1 MPRCVIGIDI
11 GTTGV
16 KAIALSERG
25 RTLATAYHEHHL
37 YSPRPGWAEENP
49 TDWWRGTVVTLK
61 HILAK
66 VSPRSV
72 SAIGVSG
79 MVPALV
85 LLDSKKRSLRPSIQQ
100 NDARTEREL
109 VWLRERIKEK
119 GYLRR
124 TGCAI
129 TQQLIPPKLLWIR
142 THEPEIYKQIRWIM
156 GSYDYIN
163 YKLTSILSIE
173 QNWAI
178 ESGLWTAEDRGW
190 YKTILDLFE
199 IPEEWLS
206 PVHHPHEFIGETT
219 KEVEKETGLRQGTPV
234 IAGSA
239 DHIAAALASG
249 ISEKGDLV
257 LKFGGAG
264 DILYCLDHFAPHPQ
278 LFIDYHDI
286 PGKYVISGCMASSG
300 SVVKWFKN
308 LLGGEENTYAELDR
322 HAKKVDCGSEGLVIL
337 PYFIGEKTPIFDP
350 LARGVVFG
358 LSLHHTKYHI
368 HRAILESVAYGFRH
382 HVELIREMGYPI
394 QRVLAVDQGARSDL
408 WRQISADVLG
418 TNIYCVQGGDLGSVY
433 GTAFVIGVAMD
444 FWEWKDIKKFS
455 KVSLANHS
463 KDENHKL
470 YTEIYQIY
478 LSLYRHLKEDFRHL
492 YQIKGEG

>member
-16 KAIALSERG
+16 KAIALSEKG

-49 TDWWRGTVVTLK
+49 RDWWSGTVFTLK
-61 HILAK
+61 NLLAK
-66 VSPRSV
+66 VNPRSV

-100 NDARTEREL
+100 NDARTEKEL
-109 VWLRERIKEK
+109 AWLRERIEEE

-129 TQQLIPPKLLWIR
+129 TQQLIPPKLRWIKN
-142 THEPEIYKQIRWIM
+142 HEPEVYRHIRWMM

-163 YKLTSILSIE
+163 YKLTGTLSIE

-178 ESGLWTAEDRGW
+178 ESGLWMAEERNW
-190 YKTILDLFE
+190 YKPIFDLFK
-199 IPEEWLS
+199 IPMDWLS
-206 PVHHPHEFIGETT
+206 PVHPPHEIIAQTT
-219 KEVEKETGLRQGTPV
+219 KEVEKETGLREGTLV

-264 DILYCLDHFAPHPQ
+264 DILYGIDRFSPHPL

-300 SVVKWFKN
+300 SVVKWFKG
-308 LLGGEENTYAELDR
+308 LLGGEKNTYVTLDR
-322 HAKKVDCGSEGLVIL
+322 HAKKIACGSEGLVIL

-368 HRAILESVAYGFRH
+368 HRAILESVVYGFRH
-382 HVELIREMGYPI
+382 HVELIKKMGYPI
-394 QRVLAVDQGARSDL
+394 RRVLAVDQGARSDL

-418 TNIYCVQGGDLGSVY
+418 TNIYCVQGGNLGSVY
-433 GTAFVIGVAMD
+433 GTAFVVGVAMD

-455 KVSLANHS
+455 KVSLANHP

-470 YTEIYQIY
+470 YNQIYQIY
-478 LSLYRHLKEDFRHL
+478 LSLYRHLKKDFKHL